1 MRRNAKNETQPNIGH
16 RHRTAAGGAAADAAC
31 LRGRHDAQAHSPDK
45 LPDVG
50 QTFTVTAE
58 LTGNTGLAAVQLS
71 LGYDDS
77 VVECTGIENGALI
90 AGMLAA
96 SNPYATRDGVGAI
109 LAAAT
114 TTAVKTDGSLAVFTF
129 RVKAAGDAKLTLA
142 DALLSDTD
150 GKALPLSYSLP
161 ALIAQGSGSDS
172 GSGSGSD
179 TEKPGTDNKKSEDD
193 KKSEDEDKPEDEEKP
208 ADGAQE
214 EVKSG
219 SFRDVTST
227 HWAFASV
234 ERAAELG
241 LVTGYS
247 DGTFRPDTPV
257 TRAQFVLMLWRMC
270 GKPAAAKAA
279 SFADASADWYQ
290 DALSWAVEKGYV
302 NGLSDTRFGPDVP
315 ITRQQAMAILFRLNG
330 GQSGTELTLTGI
342 YEQTF
347 ADSTTIAAWAKDAT
361 WWAVYHELVSGV
373 GGSRIAP
380 EANASRAQ
388 IAAILLRYADQFMTM
403 EEAA

>member
-1 MRRNAKNETQPNIGH
+1 MKRNRILAIGIALLLAVQLL
-16 RHRTAAGGAAADAAC
+16 TPLACAAGTTLKLTA
-31 LRGRHDAQAHSPDK
+31 PDK

-77 VVECTGIENGALI
+77 VVECTGIENGALV

-96 SNPYATRDGVGAI
+96 SNPYATRGGVGAI

-142 DALLSDTD
+142 DALLSDID
-150 GKALPLSYSLP
+150 GKALSLSYSLP

-179 TEKPGTDNKKSEDD
+179 AEKPGTDNKKSEDD

-219 SFRDVTST
+219 SFRDVTRG

-290 DALSWAVEKGYV
+290 DALSWAVENGYV
-302 NGLSDTRFGPDVP
+302 NGLSDTRFGPDAP
-315 ITRQQAMAILFRLNG
+315 ITRQQATAILFRLNG

-347 ADSTTIAAWAKDAT
+347 ADSTTIASWAKDAT